1 MTRLELGNPIIIGD
15 ITLIIITHL
24 SIHAD
29 SAGPAGWLHARKE
42 PYALLI
48 RKDRSLSVQD
58 MAGEPMEMD
67 KLIEAIP
74 ELESIY

>member
-15 ITLIIITHL
+15 ITLVIITHL
-24 SIHAD
+24 SIHTD
-29 SAGPAGWLHARKE
+29 SARPAGWLHARKE

-58 MAGEPMEMD
+58 MAGRPMEMD

>member
-1 MTRLELGNPIIIGD
+1 MTSLELGNSIIIGD

-29 SAGPAGWLHARKE
+29 RSGPAGWLHARKE

-48 RKDRSLSVQD
+48 RKIG
-58 MAGEPMEMD
+58 A
-67 KLIEAIP
+67 
-74 ELESIY
+74 